1 MPQDGVRVP
10 VPNFGDYFSGRIGG
24 VIHNILHTCGT
35 REQFLQ
41 HLTTYCFAIR
51 PACRSSQLPFAP
63 MSGRPSQCLQMTFPP
78 SASKIL
84 TQQPPNKTASRYD
97 CLTMPSTAT
106 RARLNKGLAHIT
118 DFHHIHDAVVAWI
131 PEGMRQQQKRLKSQA
146 SHTCWKGAFFHDGFD
161 GVPFARS
168 PVKLHHRFRFVF
180 GQATNPDVLLATDS
194 VSIKCQ
200 RTRGRGAWT
209 ITLRIGGA
217 RLGTSSY
224 FKRRQR
230 SGHELEYHRLHRLQ
244 TRSPWQIMAPHG
256 N

>member
-78 SASKIL
+78 SDSKIL

-97 CLTMPSTAT
+97 CLTL
-106 RARLNKGLAHIT
+106 RAQHSN
-118 DFHHIHDAVVAWI
+118 
-131 PEGMRQQQKRLKSQA
+131 
-146 SHTCWKGAFFHDGFD
+146 
-161 GVPFARS
+161 
-168 PVKLHHRFRFVF
+168 
-180 GQATNPDVLLATDS
+180 
-194 VSIKCQ
+194 
-200 RTRGRGAWT
+200 
-209 ITLRIGGA
+209 
-217 RLGTSSY
+217 TSSIE
-224 FKRRQR
+224 Q
-230 SGHELEYHRLHRLQ
+230 GACAYHRLSPHPWRGSRLNSGRHAPTTKKTKKSSFAYVLKRRIFSRWLWWCPIRPLAREASPPLPLRLRSSHQ
-244 TRSPWQIMAPHG
+244 PRCLVGDRQREHQMPAHTRPRSRTITVRIAG
-256 N
+256 I